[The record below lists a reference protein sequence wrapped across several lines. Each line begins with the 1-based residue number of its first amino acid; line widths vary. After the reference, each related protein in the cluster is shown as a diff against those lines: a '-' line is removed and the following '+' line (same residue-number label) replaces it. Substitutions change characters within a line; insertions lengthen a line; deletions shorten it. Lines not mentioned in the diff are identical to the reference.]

1 LADFGLSTTVDKK
14 KSLLGRCGTPMY
26 VAPEVLM
33 GRPYDY
39 SCDMWSIGVLVYLF
53 LSGCPPF
60 FDNNKHRLYE
70 QIISGTYHFTGD
82 WDSISPEA
90 KDFIESCLTLNP
102 DDRMTADES
111 LRHKWF
117 TASNKNI

>member
-1 LADFGLSTTVDKK
+1 MKWYSTIVLLFVLYNIDKTQILDFSLVPRKK
-14 KSLLGRCGTPMY
+14 QNE
-26 VAPEVLM
+26 A
-33 GRPYDY
+33 
-39 SCDMWSIGVLVYLF
+39 
-53 LSGCPPF
+53 F